1 MITSAGGETAPR
13 SKKGGNYASCAD
25 ANRAGPKMKKKITRL
40 IQLIQMDGEDLKQQ

>member
-25 ANRAGPKMKKKITRL
+25 ANHAGPKMKKNHAVDSADTNGR
-40 IQLIQMDGEDLKQQ
+40 